1 MYTTEVAIRCG
12 IVDDFDEKT
21 NERINLYTH
30 ARDADYHMRG
40 IFHAQRELEV
50 LPCHALY
57 AVPRV
62 ASDKFRQ
69 MKHRKG
75 LTSCACEL

>member
-30 ARDADYHMRG
+30 ARDADYHMRS
-40 IFHAQRELEV
+40 IVHAQPELEV

>member
-30 ARDADYHMRG
+30 ARDADYHMRS
-40 IFHAQRELEV
+40 IVHAERKLEV
-50 LPCHALY
+50 FPCHVLY
-57 AVPRV
+57 VVPR
-62 ASDKFRQ
+62 
-69 MKHRKG
+69 
-75 LTSCACEL
+75 SCVRHILPDEALERTCFLRM